1 MLHYVK
7 TIESLEN
14 ISVDIQMPVFLTALQ
29 IPDLDAQIKGNISAT
44 LVGRLALSIIEGSP
58 EGTLQKRLLT
68 ILRI

>member
-1 MLHYVK
+1 MLYYVT

-29 IPDLDAQIKGNISAT
+29 IPDLDPKIKANISAT
-44 LVGRLALSIIEGSP
+44 QVGRLALSIIEESP

-68 ILRI
+68 FLKI